1 MPTTRF
7 RRAAATSAR
16 CRVGQR
22 ERPGTPVGHRSGRRR
37 ALAVVLAAAALAA
50 PAAAQPDAGETADDF
65 REPVQDR
72 TDRLAAQSGTG
83 ETAVDALRC
92 WRRVSSN
99 AVYVGERFTM
109 TVTCRLVETDA
120 ARIRLD
126 ETALEPAT
134 LDAAPF
140 EVLSGERFDDVLV
153 GPWRFSQRDYTLRL
167 ITETGFGEDVE
178 IPPLDLSYRI
188 ERRVGDNPTLAGRE
202 LAYVLP
208 AEPVRVLSLVPE
220 SADDIRDLPPPGFGE
235 AQARALRASVL
246 EVLAALFGTAA
257 VGLAL
262 LGAMH
267 AARARRRAVAPSER
281 RLSPALVARR
291 ALDELTRVRRAVAGG
306 GWTPDAAGRALT
318 ALRIASAVAL
328 SRPVAQTAVAAG
340 EVPRDGQLRVRH
352 GLLGRQTAAVSSRL
366 TAADWRAPGRVGA
379 VRVAD
384 GGSPAGGAT
393 PSGGDAG
400 LGADGAGLRAGGDAS
415 LTDSAAQRADADK
428 SLASGTAPPD
438 AGAGLPAD
446 DDAAADLG
454 RAMALLTAFRYRR
467 GDEAT
472 VPDVHPDALTR
483 ALDVGIVH
491 VTRLRWRALA
501 PVRRAGVWADAV
513 RREWTRLTNEA
524 PWKR

>member
-1 MPTTRF
+1 M
-7 RRAAATSAR
+7 
-16 CRVGQR
+16 
-22 ERPGTPVGHRSGRRR
+22 
-37 ALAVVLAAAALAA
+37 LAAAALAA
-50 PAAAQPDAGETADDF
+50 PAAAQPDAGETAGDF

-72 TDRLAAQSGTG
+72 TAPPAAQSDAG

-120 ARIRLD
+120 ARTRLD

-167 ITETGFGEDVE
+167 ITETGFGADVE

-188 ERRVGDNPTLAGRE
+188 ERRVGDNPALAGRE

-328 SRPVAQTAVAAG
+328 SRPVAQTALAAG
-340 EVPRDGQLRVRH
+340 EAPRDGQLRVRH
-352 GLLGRQTAAVSSRL
+352 GLLSRQTAAVSSRL
-366 TAADWRAPGRVGA
+366 TAADWRAPGRGEA
-379 VRVAD
+379 AGRIAD
-384 GGSPAGGAT
+384 DAGNQAGGAT

-400 LGADGAGLRAGGDAS
+400 LRTDGTGLRGGSAAS
-415 LTDSAAQRADADK
+415 LADSAAHRTNADR
-428 SLASGTAPPD
+428 SLASGTAPPA
-438 AGAGLPAD
+438 AGSGLLAAGS
-446 DDAAADLG
+446 AAELG

-472 VPDVHPDALTR
+472 GPDVAPDALTR
-483 ALDVGIVH
+483 ALDAGIVH
-491 VTRLRWRALA
+491 VARLRWRALA
-501 PVRRAGVWADAV
+501 PVRRAGGWADAV
-513 RREWTRLTNEA
+513 RREWIRLTSEA

>member
-1 MPTTRF
+1 M
-7 RRAAATSAR
+7 
-16 CRVGQR
+16 
-22 ERPGTPVGHRSGRRR
+22 
-37 ALAVVLAAAALAA
+37 LAAAALAA
-50 PAAAQPDAGETADDF
+50 PVAAQPDAGETAGAF

-72 TDRLAAQSGTG
+72 TDRLAAQSGAG

-92 WRRVSSN
+92 WRRVSRN

-120 ARIRLD
+120 ARTRLD

-153 GPWRFSQRDYTLRL
+153 GPWRFSQHGYTLRL

-188 ERRVGDNPTLAGRE
+188 ERRVGDNPALAGRE

-208 AEPVRVLSLVPE
+208 AEPVRVLSLAPE

-267 AARARRRAVAPSER
+267 AARARRRAEAPSER

-328 SRPVAQTAVAAG
+328 SRPVAQTALAAG

-352 GLLGRQTAAVSSRL
+352 GLLGRRTAAVSSRL
-366 TAADWRAPGRVGA
+366 TAADWRAPGRGGA
-379 VRVAD
+379 AARIAD
-384 GGSPAGGAT
+384 DAGNQAGGAT
-393 PSGGDAG
+393 PSGGDTG
-400 LGADGAGLRAGGDAS
+400 LRTDGAGLRAGSAAS
-415 LTDSAAQRADADK
+415 PADSAAHRTDADK

-438 AGAGLPAD
+438 TGTGLLADAGT
-446 DDAAADLG
+446 AADLG

-472 VPDVHPDALTR
+472 PPDVEPDALTR
-483 ALDVGIVH
+483 ALDAGIAH
-491 VTRLRWRALA
+491 VARLRWRALA
-501 PVRRAGVWADAV
+501 PVRRADGWADAA
-513 RREWTRLTNEA
+513 RREWTRLTSEA